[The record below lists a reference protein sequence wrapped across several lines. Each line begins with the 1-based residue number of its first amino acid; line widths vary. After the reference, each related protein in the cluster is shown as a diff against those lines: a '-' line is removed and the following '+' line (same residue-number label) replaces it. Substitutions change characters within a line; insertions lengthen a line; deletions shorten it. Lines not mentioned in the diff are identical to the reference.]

1 MNYPQVLYVNH
12 MKNEQSENGQESVHI
27 MFDDGSMMRIQI
39 ELDPSSGDAEQG
51 AQTLLHKILEL
62 VDKIPKSEEEIAPIC
77 LGDTTC
83 MYCNGKGCVNCRR
96 NV

>member
-1 MNYPQVLYVNH
+1 MDAPQVLYVNH
-12 MKNEQSENGQESVHI
+12 MKGEQAEKGQESVHI

-39 ELDPSSGDAEQG
+39 ELDPTSEGVEQG
-51 AQTLLHKILEL
+51 AKTLLRQVLDVVEQM
-62 VDKIPKSEEEIAPIC
+62 PKSEEEIAPIC

-96 NV
+96 L